1 MTFNE
6 TLYARDDEMDEF
18 GDSGAYGDSLEEDY
32 EEEEEEEAE
41 VAGVIEPQPE
51 PVAPPPAA
59 PKPSGGGGSPKPP
72 RKPAAKKPAKK
83 KPAKKVAKKKPA
95 KKKASAQGCE
105 EEGRQEE
112 ACTQGSPEKR
122 QTRPT
127 VGSGLFHR
135 LCWWIATIP
144 RGIAVG
150 YPARF
155 RSIVSLSA
163 KPGRALLDR
172 TAEGSCPHVVRC
184 RRARDASASR

>member
-32 EEEEEEEAE
+32 EEEEEEEEAE

-51 PVAPPPAA
+51 PVAPTPAS

-95 KKKASAQGCE
+95 EEEACAQGCE
-105 EEGRQEE
+105 EEGREE
-112 ACTQGSPEKR
+112 KAGTQSGQVSPAQR
-122 QTRPT
+122 QTPVSRHDR
-127 VGSGLFHR
+127 VGQPSSAVPRSKGFAVLLPAKTESSFAR
-135 LCWWIATIP
+135 LD
-144 RGIAVG
+144 
-150 YPARF
+150 
-155 RSIVSLSA
+155 S
-163 KPGRALLDR
+163 
-172 TAEGSCPHVVRC
+172 
-184 RRARDASASR
+184 